1 MIGRSWLTVGAIEAK
16 REQVSQTDRRSGS
29 RLFNFRFDQEYV
41 QDAITSLAANAK
53 ILELKEMAEVLATD
67 QVRLLKIR
75 LEFARNIVFGV
86 GGSVG
91 IVFFISQGT
100 AYLPYWTTFVL
111 EGLAGFG
118 GVYYVVHSNILW
130 ILDTKG
136 RLPLREWSIWGGWYV
151 AYIIAFALRLLMEVH
166 HK

>member
-1 MIGRSWLTVGAIEAK
+1 M
-16 REQVSQTDRRSGS
+16 D
-29 RLFNFRFDQEYV
+29 
-41 QDAITSLAANAK
+41 
-53 ILELKEMAEVLATD
+53 EVLPAE
-67 QVRLLKIR
+67 QARLLKIR
-75 LEFARNIVFGV
+75 LEFARNMVFGI

-91 IVFFISQGT
+91 IVFFISQSA

-130 ILDTKG
+130 VLETKG
-136 RLPLREWSIWGGWYV
+136 RPPLRQWSIWGSWYV
-151 AYIIAFALRLLMEVH
+151 AYVIMFGLRVLMEVR